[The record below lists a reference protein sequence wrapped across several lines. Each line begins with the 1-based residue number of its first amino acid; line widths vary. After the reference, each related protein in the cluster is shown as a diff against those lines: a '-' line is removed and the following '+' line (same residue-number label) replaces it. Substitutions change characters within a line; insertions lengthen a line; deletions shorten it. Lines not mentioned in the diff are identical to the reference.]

1 MSTKTLYTFDI
12 IKEVEDVVIE
22 SSKDKDGNEVE
33 TKKTVK
39 SNKPVTFAIKKPNR
53 KLYEEAELFY
63 GVKLSEG
70 IKAGLLTQPLLAKRY
85 KNDGG
90 AMSDPEKEH
99 YADLYYQLILK
110 QDQLE
115 QLKLNL
121 ENKTEEERAKSAA
134 VIMTDIIE
142 IQKEIQSYESQSSDL
157 FDQTAENRAKNM
169 TIMWWVLELSLRK
182 DDGEFVPVF
191 NGANYDQRI
200 EKYDEIEE
208 QSDAFTVEMVKK
220 LAYFITFWYMNGV
233 SSEEEFKKI
242 EDIYNNDE
250 APEENEEQVEKE
262 QAEAEAEAVAEE
274 EEKVK
279 QEKAAEKKPQAKKR
293 KPKLDP
299 NQPKPSPKSS

>member
-12 IKEVEDVVIE
+12 IKEVEDIVVE

-39 SNKPVTFAIKKPNR
+39 TNKPVTFAIKKPNR

-121 ENKTEEERAKSAA
+121 ESKSEEERAKSAA

-191 NGANYDQRI
+191 NGASYDERI

-242 EDIYNNDE
+242 EDIYNSDE
-250 APEENEEQVEKE
+250 APEEDEEQVEKE

-279 QEKAAEKKPQAKKR
+279 QEKAAEKKPQAKKQ

>member
-12 IKEVEDVVIE
+12 IKEVEDIVVE

-39 SNKPVTFAIKKPNR
+39 TNKPVTFAIKKPNR

-121 ENKTEEERAKSAA
+121 ESKTEEERAKSAA

-191 NGANYDQRI
+191 NGANYDERI

-250 APEENEEQVEKE
+250 APEEDEEQVEKE
-262 QAEAEAEAVAEE
+262 QAEAEAEAVAKE

-279 QEKAAEKKPQAKKR
+279 QEKAAEKKPQAKKQ

>member
-12 IKEVEDVVIE
+12 IKEVEDVVVE

-121 ENKTEEERAKSAA
+121 ESKSEEERAKSAA

-191 NGANYDQRI
+191 NGASYDERI

-242 EDIYNNDE
+242 EDIYNSDE
-250 APEENEEQVEKE
+250 APEEDEEQVEKE
-262 QAEAEAEAVAEE
+262 QAEAEAEAAAEE
-274 EEKVK
+274 EEKAK
-279 QEKAAEKKPQAKKR
+279 QEKAAQKKPQAKKQ

>member
-12 IKEVEDVVIE
+12 IKEVEDVVVE

-39 SNKPVTFAIKKPNR
+39 TNKPVTFAIKKPNR

-121 ENKTEEERAKSAA
+121 ESKSEEERAKSAA

-182 DDGEFVPVF
+182 DDGEFIPVF
-191 NGANYDQRI
+191 NGRNYDERI

-242 EDIYNNDE
+242 ESIYNSDE
-250 APEENEEQVEKE
+250 APEEDEEQVEKE
-262 QAEAEAEAVAEE
+262 QAEAEAEAAAEE
-274 EEKVK
+274 EEKAE
-279 QEKAAEKKPQAKKR
+279 QEKAAKKKPQAKKQ

>member
-12 IKEVEDVVIE
+12 IKEVEDVVVE

-39 SNKPVTFAIKKPNR
+39 TNKPVTFAIKKPNR

-121 ENKTEEERAKSAA
+121 ESKSEEERAKSAA

-191 NGANYDQRI
+191 NGANYDERI

-242 EDIYNNDE
+242 EDIYNSDE
-250 APEENEEQVEKE
+250 APEEDEEQVEKE
-262 QAEAEAEAVAEE
+262 QAEAEAEAAAEE
-274 EEKVK
+274 EEKAK
-279 QEKAAEKKPQAKKR
+279 QEKAAEKKPQAKKQ

>member
-12 IKEVEDVVIE
+12 IKEVEDVVVE

-39 SNKPVTFAIKKPNR
+39 TNKPVTFAIKKPNR

-121 ENKTEEERAKSAA
+121 ESKSEEERARSAA

-191 NGANYDQRI
+191 NGSNYDERI

-208 QSDAFTVEMVKK
+208 DSNAFVVEMVKK

-250 APEENEEQVEKE
+250 TPEEDEEQVEKE
-262 QAEAEAEAVAEE
+262 QAEAEAEATAEE
-274 EEKVK
+274 EKKVK
-279 QEKAAEKKPQAKKR
+279 QEKAAGKKPQAKKQ

>member
-12 IKEVEDVVIE
+12 IKEVEDVVVE

-121 ENKTEEERAKSAA
+121 ESKSEEERAKSAA

-191 NGANYDQRI
+191 NGASYDERI

-242 EDIYNNDE
+242 EDIYNSDE
-250 APEENEEQVEKE
+250 APEEDEEQVEKE

-279 QEKAAEKKPQAKKR
+279 QEKAAEKKPQAKKQ